1 MATHPDFP
9 GASSRLDKGK
19 VVWRYKQPRS
29 RKEVRLKGVPGTE
42 EFELS
47 YAEATRTKCAAEIL
61 NLPGR
66 AVPFTF
72 GKAARMLETASW
84 WIAYDEKTQNY
95 NAGFIERFLEMQVDP
110 TAPLKWRDVP
120 VKAMSRPYLNDIAMS
135 IYRATPHAGRHFM
148 TAYRKLI
155 RVAIDEKWI
164 EPEEDVS
171 ITIKLKKVPHI
182 GRKAWDEKAQAKYE
196 KHHAYGTPAR
206 TCYELVKWLGNRRA
220 DAATLSWDSYRE
232 LEIENEYGDVDYVP
246 AFDFKQSKNRKR
258 TGGKHVILPF
268 TDKMLIAMQALT
280 VEPGKTVLQR
290 FDGEGYSV
298 KSLTGQMA
306 VWTAQAGLPA
316 GYTMHGLRRNFAKSL
331 LKSKVNIIAI
341 RDMMGHDDVATTQIY
356 LQDIT
361 LEDSALEAVTL
372 VNTREAKRD
381 QAQRRS
387 LLKVVS

>member
-1 MATHPDFP
+1 MATHPDYP

-19 VVWRYKQPRS
+19 TVWRYKQPRS

-47 YAEATRTKCAAEIL
+47 YAEASRTKCAAEIL

-66 AVPFTF
+66 ALPYTF
-72 GKAARMLETASW
+72 GKAARMLENTSW
-84 WIAYDEKTQNY
+84 WIAYDEKTQTY
-95 NAGFIERFLEMQVDP
+95 NAGYIERFLEMQVDP
-110 TAPLKWRDVP
+110 TAPLKWKDVP
-120 VKAMSRPYLNDIAMS
+120 VKAMTRPYLNDIAMS
-135 IYRATPHAGRHFM
+135 IYRSTPHAGRHFM
-148 TAYRKLI
+148 TAYRKLTKL
-155 RVAIDEKWI
+155 AIEQKWI

-171 ITIKLKKVPHI
+171 ITIKLKKVPHV
-182 GRKAWDEKAQAKYE
+182 GRKMWDEPAMAKYE
-196 KHHAYGTPAR
+196 KKHAIGTPAR
-206 TCYELVKWLGNRRA
+206 TCYELVKWLGNRRS
-220 DAATLSWDSYRE
+220 DVATLRWDSYRE
-232 LEIENEYGDVDYVP
+232 LEIENEDGDIEYVP
-246 AFDFKQSKNRKR
+246 AFDFNQQKNKKK
-258 TGGKHVILPF
+258 TGGAHVILPF
-268 TDKMLIAMQALT
+268 TDKLLTALKGINCR
-280 VEPGKTVLQR
+280 EGTVLQR
-290 FDGEGYSV
+290 FDGEPYSI

-306 VWTAQAGLPA
+306 VWTKQAGLPA
-316 GYTMHGLRRNFAKSL
+316 GFTMHGLRRNFARSL

-381 QAQRRS
+381 AAQRRS